1 MPVRIVYSSFD
12 GRFSD
17 SPRALH
23 RALAARERTGGAP
36 AATHTWL
43 AADAHRAAFPADV
56 ATVPSRSPEA
66 VAALEA
72 ADLVVANTH
81 LGVPWRKA
89 PGARYLQTWHGTP
102 MKRIAADELARTE
115 GAPVPGA
122 EDIARWDL
130 LLSPNRTSTA
140 RLRRAFAYAGE
151 VAETGLP
158 RNDALLAPSAP
169 HVRRR
174 VRERL
179 GIADGVT
186 AVLYTPTW
194 RDDVLDAQGRRDV
207 DLQLDLEAF
216 SARLGRDHVLLLRLH
231 YMVSDRLGPV
241 AVPGVLDVSGEPDVA
256 ELYLAADA
264 MVTDYSST
272 MVDFAVTGK
281 PLLFF
286 TYDLE
291 HYRDRVRGLYL
302 DLPAVAPGPLVA
314 TTGELLDAL
323 ADLPAV
329 VRASADRYAA
339 FRAELC
345 HLDDGRATER
355 ALERLLGPAPGPP
368 PVRIPE
374 PARPLGAGAR

>member
-1 MPVRIVYSSFD
+1 MPVRIVCSSFD

-23 RALAARERTGGAP
+23 EALAARAAASGRTP
-36 AATHTWL
+36 ATITWL
-43 AADAHRAAFPADV
+43 AADAHRDGFPAGV
-56 ATVPSRSPEA
+56 ATVPPRGPEA

-72 ADLVVANTH
+72 ADLVIANSH
-81 LGVPWRKA
+81 LGVAWRKA

-102 MKRIAADELARTE
+102 LKRIAADELPRPG

-122 EDIARWDL
+122 ADVARWDL
-130 LLSPNRTSTA
+130 LLSPNRASTP
-140 RLRRAFAYAGE
+140 RLRRAFRYAGE

-158 RNDALLAPSAP
+158 RNDALLGPSAAA
-169 HVRRR
+169 VRGR

-194 RDDVLDAQGRRDV
+194 RDDVVDAAGRRDV
-207 DLQLDLEAF
+207 DLRLDLDAF
-216 SARLGRDHVLLLRLH
+216 AARLGRDHVLLLRLH
-231 YMVSDRLGPV
+231 PVVADRLG
-241 AVPGVLDVSGEPDVA
+241 AVTTPGVLDVSAEPEVSA
-256 ELYLAADA
+256 LYLAADA

-272 MVDFAVTGK
+272 AVDFAVTGK

-286 TYDLE
+286 AYDLE
-291 HYRDRVRGLYL
+291 RYRDRVRGLYV
-302 DLPAVAPGPLVA
+302 DLATAAPGPVVR

-323 ADLPAV
+323 ADLPGV
-329 VRASADRYAA
+329 VAASADRYAA
-339 FRAELC
+339 FRAEFC
-345 HLDDGRATER
+345 HLEDGGATAR
-355 ALERLLGPAPGPP
+355 VLALLPGGPLP
-368 PVRIPE
+368 RIPR